1 MATNLNASASIDR
14 NCTKVG
20 KAQPDPVVS
29 QSLVCFQ
36 EHVCFWKE
44 TVPSYTVAGKVEVHH
59 LVVNEKPQAERKNP
73 KIWLTMVGAQGTL
86 SQTSS

>member
-1 MATNLNASASIDR
+1 MATNVNASASTDR

-29 QSLVCFQ
+29 QNLVCFQ
-36 EHVCFWKE
+36 EHACFWKE

-59 LVVNEKPQAERKNP
+59 LVVNEKPQREHKNP
-73 KIWLTMVGAQGTL
+73 
-86 SQTSS
+86 